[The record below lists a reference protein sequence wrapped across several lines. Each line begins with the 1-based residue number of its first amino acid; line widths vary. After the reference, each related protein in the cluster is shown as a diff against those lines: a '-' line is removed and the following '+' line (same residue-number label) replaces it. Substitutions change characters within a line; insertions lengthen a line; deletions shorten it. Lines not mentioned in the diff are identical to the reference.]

1 MTAQERD
8 QEIKGFKEKIL
19 ELQKEIER
27 HEKLRD
33 KMEDNGNYDST
44 IYDKIDSLYRD
55 IAYNEKQI
63 ELIERD
69 YYEVE

>member
-19 ELQKEIER
+19 ELQKEVER

-55 IAYNEKQI
+55 ITYNEKQI
-63 ELIERD
+63 EYIERD

>member
-19 ELQKEIER
+19 ELQKEVER

-63 ELIERD
+63 EFIERD

>member
-27 HEKLRD
+27 YEKLRD

-63 ELIERD
+63 EFIERD